1 MKKSEAQIVLA
12 SASARRRELLGQ
24 MGVSFMVRPADIDE
38 QMLEN
43 ESPEQY
49 VRRLAAEKSAARFS
63 EQKAG
68 LPVLGADTI
77 VVLDNDVLGKPAGR
91 TSALAMLERLSGRQH
106 RVMTAVSVRG
116 RDHWQALS
124 ETRVWFRKLHYSE
137 VAEYWATG
145 EPCDKAGAYAI
156 QGVGGLFVQRI
167 EGSYSGVVGL
177 PIYETAVL
185 LKKAG
190 IGLLVRG

>member
-145 EPCDKAGAYAI
+145 EPRGKAGAYAI
-156 QGVGGLFVQRI
+156 QGIGGLFVQRI

-190 IGLLVRG
+190 IGLLVRA

>member
-12 SASARRRELLGQ
+12 SASARRRDLLGQ
-24 MGVSFMVRPADIDE
+24 MGVSFMVKPADIDE

-49 VRRLAAEKSAARFS
+49 VRRLAAEKSAAPFS
-63 EQKAG
+63 GQKVNI
-68 LPVLGADTI
+68 PVLGADTI

-106 RVMTAVSVRG
+106 RVMSAVSVRG
-116 RDHWQALS
+116 RNHWQALS
-124 ETRVWFRKLHYSE
+124 ETRVWFRKLDHSE
-137 VAEYWATG
+137 LAEYWATG
-145 EPCDKAGAYAI
+145 EPRGKAGAYAI
-156 QGVGGLFVQRI
+156 QGIGGLFVQRI

-177 PIYETAVL
+177 PVYETAVL

-190 IGLLVRG
+190 IGLLAGA